1 MVSELSA
8 NLLKWTLDYT
18 LPARSPPDTNDLN
31 LTIFT
36 ALFMFCTIEV
46 IVVKIMTAFIGD
58 YGNSQSMLD
67 EYYFG
72 DQRFEH
78 NHHERVSLFTQE

>member
-1 MVSELSA
+1 MVLVLST
-8 NLLKWTLDYT
+8 NFLKWTLDYT
-18 LPARSPPDTNDLN
+18 FRARTPPTDTDLN
-31 LTIFT
+31 LTIFS

-46 IVVKIMTAFIGD
+46 IVVKLMIAFTSD

-72 DQRFEH
+72 DQSYEQ
-78 NHHERVSLFTQE
+78 NHHERVPLF